1 MIYSQ
6 YKIEQ
11 QYLDHYLVN
20 ILVYIKFSQKW
31 CGNH

>member
-1 MIYSQ
+1 MIYSH

-20 ILVYIKFSQKW
+20 ILVYIKFIEMV
-31 CGNH
+31 